1 MMITALSPQEQAF
14 MRQKVL
20 AYNIFKGNKPWAYD

>member
-1 MMITALSPQEQAF
+1 MMITSLTAEQQAF

-20 AYNIFKGNKPWAYD
+20 AYDIFKGKKPWE